1 MVFLQ
6 GRLQFQITE
15 ARNLPD
21 SGIINPYVRGVLGEV
36 KLFKTKRIKN
46 SVNPHWNEQFTVY
59 ACDEASYLKI
69 EVKHRSH
76 FKASII
82 GEVLIETQDLKS
94 GASMFAT

>member
-1 MVFLQ
+1 MVFLH

-21 SGIINPYVRGVLGEV
+21 SGKVNPYVKGVLGEV

-46 SVNPHWNEQFTVY
+46 NSNPHWNEQFTVY

-76 FKASII
+76 FKAYII
-82 GEVLIETQDLKS
+82 GEVLIETEDLKS
-94 GASMFAT
+94 GVSMFAT